1 MLRVEDDK
9 HVWGVVIGEIVS
21 FFIILI
27 CIGYATVL
35 PNASSRTVAF
45 LVFKEHVGKLM

>member
-1 MLRVEDDK
+1 MGSCDRRDS
-9 HVWGVVIGEIVS
+9 VV

-35 PNASSRTVAF
+35 PNALSRTVAF
-45 LVFKEHVGKLM
+45 LVFKEQVGKLL